1 MTSSLS
7 STAERDTVSRETE
20 KAKER
25 GLTVTTVLLS
35 LLVRCPLNL
44 DSNTSTRL
52 VLLDD
57 VLRLVVE
64 LERSTAQKG
73 KVSGRKKQEREG
85 NAHLPKLDH
94 LSLLRL
100 RVDLDYTQR
109 CTDAESTVDDVD
121 TEDDS

>member
-1 MTSSLS
+1 LRTSIDSREIIEMTSSLS

-64 LERSTAQKG
+64 LERSTAWLE
-73 KVSGRKKQEREG
+73 VSEGRKEEKGERRTFDR
-85 NAHLPKLDH
+85 A
-94 LSLLRL
+94 
-100 RVDLDYTQR
+100 
-109 CTDAESTVDDVD
+109 
-121 TEDDS
+121 